1 ELSDVTTQSG
11 VSGLSM
17 FCLERT
23 YFSVILNPLQKL
35 FRSPSPRSEEF
46 FSPSCNLVDLS
57 SSSALSLPD
66 RLKVAFL
73 FHGVEQWVERSSAEV
88 YFERV
93 TDVRA
98 ALVSSSGLRFE
109 YAYC

>member
-1 ELSDVTTQSG
+1 
-11 VSGLSM
+11 M

-46 FSPSCNLVDLS
+46 FSPSCNLVDFS

-66 RLKVAFL
+66 RLKLAFL
-73 FHGVEQWVERSSAEV
+73 FHGVEQCAERSSAEV
-88 YFERV
+88 YFAR
-93 TDVRA
+93 RP
-98 ALVSSSGLRFE
+98 RFKADLLSPSARRFDDASHHE
-109 YAYC
+109 TN